1 LEFRHLGQTPAIRRV
16 VRGQTFAGGRRVTLE
31 ALIGRT
37 LAVSVHPVLAWKGL
51 RLSGRIAIVLA
62 YFGAAYLSVLTAL
75 FALR

>member
-1 LEFRHLGQTPAIRRV
+1 MTV
-16 VRGQTFAGGRRVTLE
+16 E

-37 LAVSVHPVLAWKGL
+37 LAVSLHPVLAWRAL
-51 RLSGRIAIVLA
+51 RPTGRIAIVLG

>member
-1 LEFRHLGQTPAIRRV
+1 LNRNVSVKHPQFVGWFGGH
-16 VRGQTFAGGRRVTLE
+16 TFAAGCPMTLE
-31 ALIGRT
+31 ALIGRA

-51 RLSGRIAIVLA
+51 RVSGRIAIVLA